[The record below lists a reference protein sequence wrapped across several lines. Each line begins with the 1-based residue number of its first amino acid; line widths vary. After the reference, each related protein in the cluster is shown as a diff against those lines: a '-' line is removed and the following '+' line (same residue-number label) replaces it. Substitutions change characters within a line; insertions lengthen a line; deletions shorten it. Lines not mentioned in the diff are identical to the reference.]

1 MDYIVTCVRCKN
13 SESWTEFD
21 FTAMKRRDSWHCTV
35 NIAKIPMLHIACDS
49 TAYTYELYPTNAN
62 DIKRLRAD
70 YNERHKNDP
79 GFIPSV
85 EYVMG
90 PDGRTRPRES

>member
-1 MDYIVTCVRCKN
+1 MNYIVTCDRCKN
-13 SESWTEFD
+13 SETWTEFD
-21 FTAMKRRDSWHCTV
+21 FISMKRQDAWHCTMD
-35 NIAKIPMLHIACDS
+35 IGKFPMLHIACDS
-49 TAYTYELYPTNAN
+49 KDYTYEAFPTNTD

-90 PDGRTRPRES
+90 PDGKTRPRES